1 MDELDFL
8 KVGMEMKR
16 LRTAHAFTQE
26 QVAADLGCTVA
37 FISNIENN
45 RTKLNLRVLFYY
57 SKLFH
62 VSVDS
67 ILNAGRDDVDA
78 DAASKSREEEL
89 LRIFHQFSE
98 EEQKKIIEI
107 LEFVKNGDAKS
118 L

>member
-1 MDELDFL
+1 MEELDFL
-8 KVGMEMKR
+8 KVGKEMKR
-16 LRTAHAFTQE
+16 LRTEHAFTQE

-67 ILNAGRDDVDA
+67 ILNAGRDDVDK
-78 DAASKSREEEL
+78 DVTSKFREEEL
-89 LRIFHQFSE
+89 LRVLHRFSE
-98 EEQKKIIEI
+98 EEQEKIIRI
-107 LEFVKNGDAKS
+107 LKYVKGEDV